1 MRIDMNIAALRNMIA
16 QVRNMIHVARGN
28 ASRHLHS
35 GSRTSRHQGSYTPS
49 RRDDLSNPT
58 EHFAI
63 NLWMQSQCWQWLT
76 MVEGRL
82 YLPAAIKP
90 AAVARASKTL
100 TSSTLRT
107 Y

>member
-1 MRIDMNIAALRNMIA
+1 MRIDKNNAALRNMIA
-16 QVRNMIHVARGN
+16 LVRNMIDVVRGN
-28 ASRHLHS
+28 ASRHLLS

-49 RRDDLSNPT
+49 RRDGLSNPT
-58 EHFAI
+58 GRLAI
-63 NLWMQSQCWQWLT
+63 NHWLQSQSWQWLT

-90 AAVARASKTL
+90 AAVTRASKTL

>member
-16 QVRNMIHVARGN
+16 LVRNMIHVVRGN

-58 EHFAI
+58 GQLAI
-63 NLWMQSQCWQWLT
+63 NHVLQSPCWQWLT

-90 AAVARASKTL
+90 AAVTRASKTL
-100 TSSTLRT
+100 TSSTFRT